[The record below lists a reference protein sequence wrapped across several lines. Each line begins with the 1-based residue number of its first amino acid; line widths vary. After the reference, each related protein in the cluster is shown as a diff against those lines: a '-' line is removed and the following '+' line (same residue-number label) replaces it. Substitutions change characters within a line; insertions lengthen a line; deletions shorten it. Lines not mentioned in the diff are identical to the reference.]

1 MCSEVIN
8 NSYFYTTI
16 ARTMLLGSDAQ
27 TIKWNFQYLE
37 KSDIHLKYNIIDY
50 IKLEEHLWFLNKKDA
65 LKDIVFKGN
74 SVLFSL
80 NNKQAPFYMLLDN
93 SKIENLNAKEL
104 FRVKRKEK
112 LFAISLNIEMK
123 DNIQIKIYIQFF
135 NDIKIVSSESY
146 VLKNG
151 LNNIKFYNTNNGE
164 YIRLL
169 FRIENKSKMETQLNI
184 SKLLLDTDLTTQS
197 NIISNKIADDIKL
210 FFFQNN
216 NSDFKIFKPRNDS
229 IAYPIKYPLD
239 WSVNPF
245 NDRNWCFQLHA
256 WRMMDPLLI
265 KYHKS
270 KNIELLKQ
278 CLTIMQDWK
287 EFTLD
292 EENETKFTWYDMA
305 TGLRALKL
313 AYFANE
319 IFNTNT
325 EFKISN
331 VYKDTII
338 FLMKRHIDILSKQDI
353 ANNNHGVFQ
362 VHGLGMLS
370 YIIDDKDNM
379 QYALEKMNILIKN
392 QFYDDGFHSEN
403 SDKYHIFV
411 LNMFINIINFT
422 LYQKDK
428 VLLNVIKN
436 AQEVLKFTIFP
447 NKEPLLIGDTD
458 YKIRK
463 IDFDTS
469 KSQDNVFMK
478 FFEESGYLFIRS
490 SFLTKNISDSMLF
503 FQTAFKNNTHRHAD
517 DFNILLYEFGKNI
530 LVDSGQHSYDYN
542 TEERKY
548 IISTKAHNCILI
560 DNIDYSVDSKC
571 YYDSAL
577 KKHYKEDD
585 IFIVKTS
592 LQRKDFE
599 VLHDRLI
606 LYKPKEFLVVIDKMK
621 SAIERT
627 YNQIWHFHQDLEI
640 SKENNLFKTE
650 INENNK
656 MKIIPMVYKN
666 DSFVINDN
674 TKLIKGQTEPYM
686 QGWRSLKY
694 REMIPNYAL
703 ENEINAKDCL
713 LVTKFLFNDND
724 VSMDIIDNS
733 LIIKSD
739 KLNMD
744 LDIDVS

>member
-1 MCSEVIN
+1 
-8 NSYFYTTI
+8 
-16 ARTMLLGSDAQ
+16 
-27 TIKWNFQYLE
+27 
-37 KSDIHLKYNIIDY
+37 
-50 IKLEEHLWFLNKKDA
+50 
-65 LKDIVFKGN
+65 
-74 SVLFSL
+74 
-80 NNKQAPFYMLLDN
+80 
-93 SKIENLNAKEL
+93 
-104 FRVKRKEK
+104 
-112 LFAISLNIEMK
+112 
-123 DNIQIKIYIQFF
+123 
-135 NDIKIVSSESY
+135 
-146 VLKNG
+146 
-151 LNNIKFYNTNNGE
+151 
-164 YIRLL
+164 
-169 FRIENKSKMETQLNI
+169 
-184 SKLLLDTDLTTQS
+184 
-197 NIISNKIADDIKL
+197 
-210 FFFQNN
+210 
-216 NSDFKIFKPRNDS
+216 
-229 IAYPIKYPLD
+229 
-239 WSVNPF
+239 
-245 NDRNWCFQLHA
+245 
-256 WRMMDPLLI
+256 
-265 KYHKS
+265 
-270 KNIELLKQ
+270 
-278 CLTIMQDWK
+278 
-287 EFTLD
+287 
-292 EENETKFTWYDMA
+292 
-305 TGLRALKL
+305 
-313 AYFANE
+313 
-319 IFNTNT
+319 
-325 EFKISN
+325 
-331 VYKDTII
+331 
-338 FLMKRHIDILSKQDI
+338 
-353 ANNNHGVFQ
+353 
-362 VHGLGMLS
+362 
-370 YIIDDKDNM
+370 
-379 QYALEKMNILIKN
+379 
-392 QFYDDGFHSEN
+392 
-403 SDKYHIFV
+403 
-411 LNMFINIINFT
+411 
-422 LYQKDK
+422 
-428 VLLNVIKN
+428 
-436 AQEVLKFTIFP
+436 
-447 NKEPLLIGDTD
+447 
-458 YKIRK
+458 
-463 IDFDTS
+463 
-469 KSQDNVFMK
+469 
-478 FFEESGYLFIRS
+478 
-490 SFLTKNISDSMLF
+490 MLF

-650 INENNK
+650 INKNNT
-656 MKIIPMVYKN
+656 MSIVPMIYK
-666 DSFVINDN
+666 SGRFIINDN